1 LNIIIENLIAA
12 LNRLPGLGRR
22 TSERIAYML
31 VQDKLGTAKVLAKAL
46 QKLNEDVSICSTCG
60 LIVSEDNNPCE
71 YICNNQKRDLSKLC
85 IIESS
90 EDFFKIELSKMYDG
104 IYHVLNGK
112 ISPISGISINDI
124 RIKELFD
131 RIYHGNVNEIIF
143 CLGDDV
149 ESAATVSYLKEKIK
163 PLGKLTSCIDLS
175 VLNGAPIEYLEAKT
189 LGKAIVQRN
198 KI

>member
-1 LNIIIENLIAA
+1 MNIIIENLIAA

-31 VQDKLGTAKVLAKAL
+31 VQDKFGTAKVLTKAL

-60 LIVSEDNNPCE
+60 LITSEDNNPCE

-90 EDFFKIELSKMYDG
+90 EEFFKIELSKMYDG

-131 RIYHGNVNEIIF
+131 RIYPSDIKEIIF

-163 PLGKLTSCIDLS
+163 PLGKLISRIDLS

-198 KI
+198 EM

>member
-1 LNIIIENLIAA
+1 MNITIENLIAA

-31 VQDKLGTAKVLAKAL
+31 VQDKFGTAKVLARAL
-46 QKLNEDVSICSTCG
+46 QKLNEDVSICSICG
-60 LIVSEDNNPCE
+60 LITSEDNNPCE

-90 EDFFKIELSKMYDG
+90 EEFFKIELSKMYDG

-131 RIYHGNVNEIIF
+131 RIYSNDIKEIIF

-163 PLGKLTSCIDLS
+163 PLGKLISCIDLS
-175 VLNGAPIEYLEAKT
+175 VLDGAPIEYLEAKT

-198 KI
+198 EM

>member
-1 LNIIIENLIAA
+1 
-12 LNRLPGLGRR
+12 
-22 TSERIAYML
+22 
-31 VQDKLGTAKVLAKAL
+31 
-46 QKLNEDVSICSTCG
+46 
-60 LIVSEDNNPCE
+60 
-71 YICNNQKRDLSKLC
+71 
-85 IIESS
+85 
-90 EDFFKIELSKMYDG
+90 MYDG

-131 RIYHGNVNEIIF
+131 RIYSSDIKEIIF

-163 PLGKLTSCIDLS
+163 PLGKLISCIDLS

-198 KI
+198 EM

>member
-1 LNIIIENLIAA
+1 MNIIIENLIAA

-90 EDFFKIELSKMYDG
+90 EEFFKIELSKMYDG

-112 ISPISGISINDI
+112 ISPISGISINDL

-131 RIYHGNVNEIIF
+131 RIYPSDIKEIIF

-163 PLGKLTSCIDLS
+163 PLGKLISCIDLS

-198 KI
+198 EM

>member
-1 LNIIIENLIAA
+1 MNITIENLIAA

-31 VQDKLGTAKVLAKAL
+31 VQDKLGTSKVLAKAL
-46 QKLNEDVSICSTCG
+46 QKLNEDVSICSICG
-60 LIVSEDNNPCE
+60 LITSEDNNPCE

-90 EDFFKIELSKMYDG
+90 EEFFKIELSKMYDG

-131 RIYHGNVNEIIF
+131 RIYPSDIKEIIF

-163 PLGKLTSCIDLS
+163 PLGKLISCIDLS
-175 VLNGAPIEYLEAKT
+175 VLDGAPIEYLEAKT
-189 LGKAIVQRN
+189 LGKAIAQRSE
-198 KI
+198 I

>member
-1 LNIIIENLIAA
+1 MNIIIENLIAA

-31 VQDKLGTAKVLAKAL
+31 VQDKFGTAKVLIKAL

-60 LIVSEDNNPCE
+60 LITSEDNNPCE

-90 EDFFKIELSKMYDG
+90 EEFFKIELSKMYDG

-131 RIYHGNVNEIIF
+131 RIYSSDIKEIIF

-163 PLGKLTSCIDLS
+163 PLGKLISCIDLS
-175 VLNGAPIEYLEAKT
+175 VLDGAPIEYLEAKT

-198 KI
+198 EM

>member
-1 LNIIIENLIAA
+1 MNITIENLIAA

-31 VQDKLGTAKVLAKAL
+31 VQDKFGTAKVLTKAL

-60 LIVSEDNNPCE
+60 LITSEDNNPCE

-90 EDFFKIELSKMYDG
+90 EEFFKIELSKMYDG

-131 RIYHGNVNEIIF
+131 RIYSSDIKEIIF

-163 PLGKLTSCIDLS
+163 PLGKLISCIDLS

-198 KI
+198 EI

>member
-1 LNIIIENLIAA
+1 MNITIENLIAA

-31 VQDKLGTAKVLAKAL
+31 VQDKFGTAKVLIKAL

-60 LIVSEDNNPCE
+60 LITSEDNNPCE

-90 EDFFKIELSKMYDG
+90 EEFFKIELSKMYDG

-131 RIYHGNVNEIIF
+131 RIYPSDIKEIIF

-163 PLGKLTSCIDLS
+163 PLGKLISCIDLS
-175 VLNGAPIEYLEAKT
+175 VLDGAPIEYLEAKT

-198 KI
+198 EI

>member
-1 LNIIIENLIAA
+1 MNIKIENLIAA

-31 VQDKLGTAKVLAKAL
+31 VQDKFGTAKVLARAL
-46 QKLNEDVSICSTCG
+46 QKLNEDVSICSICG
-60 LIVSEDNNPCE
+60 LITSEDNNPCE

-90 EDFFKIELSKMYDG
+90 EEFFKIELSKMYDG

-112 ISPISGISINDI
+112 ISPISGISINDL

-131 RIYHGNVNEIIF
+131 RIYSSDIKEIIF

-163 PLGKLTSCIDLS
+163 PLGKLISCIDLS
-175 VLNGAPIEYLEAKT
+175 VLDGAPIEYLEAKT

-198 KI
+198 EM

>member
-1 LNIIIENLIAA
+1 LNITIENLIAA

-31 VQDKLGTAKVLAKAL
+31 VQDKFGTAKVLARAL
-46 QKLNEDVSICSTCG
+46 QKLNEDIEFCSICGVITN
-60 LIVSEDNNPCE
+60 IDNNPCS
-71 YICNNQKRDLSKLC
+71 ICNNKKRDFTKLC
-85 IIESS
+85 IVESS
-90 EDFFKIELSKMYDG
+90 EELFKIEASKLYDG

-131 RIYHGNVNEIIF
+131 RIYSSDIKEVIF

-163 PLGKLTSCIDLS
+163 PLGKLISCIDLS

-189 LGKAIVQRN
+189 LGKAIAQRSE
-198 KI
+198 I